1 MMAGDRRMKAAAQ
14 GRASARGGAVA
25 SSRAMPATAIDWAP
39 ALRHLRTVDA
49 RLAPVIER
57 HGAPTITPTT
67 DAVHSLARAIVSQQL
82 SGKAAATIWGR
93 FLALYPRG
101 KFPRPAAILATED
114 AALRGAGLSG
124 AKAAAIKD
132 LARHVME
139 KRLVPSRLP
148 GATDAEIAAL
158 LLPVRGIGP
167 WSVDMFLMF
176 ALARPDVLPVGDL
189 GIRKGMQRHFRLRKL
204 PEPRRMIQLAA
215 PWRPYRSVAAWY
227 MWRLLET

>member
-1 MMAGDRRMKAAAQ
+1 MG
-14 GRASARGGAVA
+14 V
-25 SSRAMPATAIDWAP
+25 IDWTP
-39 ALRHLRTVDA
+39 ALRHLRSADA
-49 RLAPVIER
+49 KLAPIIDR
-57 HGAPTITPTT
+57 HGAPTITPTG

-93 FLALYPRG
+93 FLTLYPGG

-114 AALRGAGLSG
+114 AALRGVGLSG

-132 LARHVME
+132 LARHVVE
-139 KRLVPSRLP
+139 KRLVPARLP
-148 GATDAEIAAL
+148 KSTDAEIAAM

-189 GIRKGMQRHFRLRKL
+189 GIQKGMQRHFRLRKM
-204 PEPRRMIQLAA
+204 PDAARMTKLAA

-227 MWRLLET
+227 MWRILET

>member
-1 MMAGDRRMKAAAQ
+1 MPPAPTVDWTPALVHLAAAD
-14 GRASARGGAVA
+14 
-25 SSRAMPATAIDWAP
+25 P
-39 ALRHLRTVDA
+39 
-49 RLAPVIER
+49 RLAPLIAR
-57 HGAPTITPTT
+57 HGAPTMTPTR
-67 DAVHSLARAIVSQQL
+67 DPVLSLARAIVYQQL

-93 FLALYPRG
+93 VLALYPR
-101 KFPRPAAILATED
+101 KRLPRPVVILATPD
-114 AALRGAGLSG
+114 AKLRAAGMSA
-124 AKAAAIKD
+124 AKAAALKD
-132 LARHVME
+132 LARHVAE

-148 GATDAEIAAL
+148 ALSDAEVAEV

-189 GIRKGMQRHFRLRKL
+189 GIRKGMQRHFGLRKL
-204 PEPRRMIQLAA
+204 PEAEKMVRLAA

>member
-1 MMAGDRRMKAAAQ
+1 MAVTAI
-14 GRASARGGAVA
+14 ARSETEGGAPDGSA
-25 SSRAMPATAIDWAP
+25 GGAGGGAPRGIDWNP
-39 ALRHLRTVDA
+39 ALQHLRRVDDKFEA
-49 RLAPVIER
+49 LIER
-57 HGAPTITPTT
+57 HGSPTLAPTT
-67 DAVHSLARAIVSQQL
+67 DAVRSLARAIVSQQL
-82 SGKAAATIWGR
+82 SGKAADTIWGR
-93 FLALYPRG
+93 FLALYPGGR
-101 KFPRPAAILATED
+101 FPRPPAIVATPD

-124 AKAAAIKD
+124 AKTAAIKD

-139 KRLVPSRLP
+139 RRLVPARLP
-148 GATDAEIAAL
+148 GLTDEEVAAM

-167 WSVDMFLMF
+167 WSVHMFLMF

-204 PEPRRMIQLAA
+204 PDADRMTRLAA